1 MNDDLDPALQIAF
14 ANAEREL
21 PGETFGAAVMAGIER
36 QRRLRSF
43 GWLAIGAAGVVL
55 VWLLAL
61 PLQNLAL
68 ALVDGLGTSLVSGK
82 DGLAMQMLAPL
93 NSVAG
98 VLALVLLAA
107 QMLWRRIRG

>member
-21 PGETFGAAVMAGIER
+21 TDDAFGAAVMAGIER
-36 QRRLRSF
+36 KRRVRTV
-43 GWLAIGAAGVVL
+43 GWLAIGAAGIAL

-68 ALVDGLGTSLVSGK
+68 ALVNGLGTSLVSGE

-98 VLALVLLAA
+98 LLALVLLAV